1 MIDQLGFASFAQV
14 LLALVS
20 GIAVFALVLGGSE
33 IVRVLLA
40 KRSALRISKFTS
52 VGAGEAL
59 EVSPQQSR
67 WVANVRGQVQKHWVR
82 MSSNLL
88 NQRKQAKFMQELP
101 PVLQSLASSLRA
113 GLNLN
118 QAIESIANHNQAEVG
133 SQFRIALAEVK
144 LGSDLETALSRVATR
159 MNNNDLKWLV
169 VAMQIQKQVGGSLTS
184 ILESVASTITDR
196 AEVRREVQVLSAE
209 GRLSAYI
216 LVALP
221 FLVVLSLLVLR
232 PDYVWFFFSSLTG
245 FVLLFGFAVLMT
257 IGWFWVKA
265 ATRVEV

>member
-1 MIDQLGFASFAQV
+1 MSGQLGFTAFAPL

-20 GIAVFALVLGGSE
+20 GVAVFAIALFAKTMS
-33 IVRVLLA
+33 RVLLA

-59 EVSPQQSR
+59 EAKSHQSSF
-67 WVANVRGQVQKHWVR
+67 VAAASAQIQKLWAR
-82 MSSNLL
+82 LSSNIL

-101 PVLQSLASSLRA
+101 PVLHSLASSLRV

-118 QAIESIANHNQAEVG
+118 QAIESIATHNQSEVG
-133 SQFRIALAEVK
+133 VQFRIALAEVK
-144 LGSDLETALSRVATR
+144 IGSDLETSLSRVATR

-184 ILESVASTITDR
+184 VLESVATTITDR

-221 FLVVLSLLVLR
+221 FLVLLALLVLR
-232 PDYVWFFFSSLTG
+232 PEYVWFFFSSLTG
-245 FVLLFGFAVLMT
+245 LVLLAGFLMLMT